1 MDTGIHILI
10 WNYGLVF
17 KFRILSGMSVNLL
30 FLPTTAVEN
39 FESSSDD
46 LTLCAITEH
55 FYQNTNTN
63 TASTMATPTTM
74 VATRRSRSLV
84 GTLCFIFLLQI
95 VSVKAFII
103 PQTTFVSPQS
113 RASSSSAASSSA
125 WTSAANVHAHSKAQ
139 FQVCLPTASVSSRS
153 RSVET
158 TRLQASGRKG
168 SGGEYRN
175 DHADKSSWQQ
185 SPPKSSSSSIQ
196 QEQQYLATCIPGC
209 AVILANE
216 LMALNC
222 WNVGVSGNAAVQF
235 TADTETAL
243 TALLWT
249 RTAHK
254 IMELMCESTSSSE
267 AEYNEYDTGIYNRDD
282 LYKFVRNTVDVKD
295 LLGDGTGGL
304 LTLSVQT
311 ILNGANRIPSDINHS
326 HYTALTIKNALTDAV
341 RDLREDRPNVDL
353 DNPDVPIVAVL
364 LGTDDGAVVSLY
376 RQLHPTGTLH
386 KRGYRQGSVIHKA
399 AMKESMAAALLM
411 HAGWPEQCL
420 SANAKNRV
428 TLLDP
433 MAGSGSLLLE
443 AACIAGDVAPGLM
456 RIKCGL
462 PGHSM
467 PPVVRWKAA
476 GDDANAVTDI
486 WKRLLVQ
493 ATARAKQG
501 LQRLQSP
508 NSPIEMI
515 GNDIHPG
522 ALDLFEA
529 ALHQAGLTNVVQVTE
544 GDCLDWDPEVRNLD
558 GPWMVVSNPPWD
570 VRLTGDMHTA
580 WEAMRVFL
588 RETVPP
594 NTHAWVLSG
603 NPAATKHLG
612 LRKTPS
618 TSLALKTGEQDLRWI
633 QYVIRDKNATVT
645 ASEDGRGDDG
655 WGARGG
661 DEVVASRSPA
671 QSFKP
676 KVNRQLIND
685 ANNAWLID

>member
-1 MDTGIHILI
+1 MGMISVLLLI
-10 WNYGLVF
+10 N
-17 KFRILSGMSVNLL
+17 
-30 FLPTTAVEN
+30 
-39 FESSSDD
+39 
-46 LTLCAITEH
+46 
-55 FYQNTNTN
+55 
-63 TASTMATPTTM
+63 
-74 VATRRSRSLV
+74 
-84 GTLCFIFLLQI
+84 I
-95 VSVKAFII
+95 VSVQSFNVH
-103 PQTTFVSPQS
+103 QTTFVSVG
-113 RASSSSAASSSA
+113 RRAATASSSSSS
-125 WTSAANVHAHSKAQ
+125 WTSTST
-139 FQVCLPTASVSSRS
+139 TASTYSLRA
-153 RSVET
+153 VET
-158 TRLQASGRKG
+158 TTTRLHANGRKG

-175 DHADKSSWQQ
+175 DHADGDMSSSHKPSSSKSSNTAAV
-185 SPPKSSSSSIQ
+185 SNHASL
-196 QEQQYLATCIPGC
+196 EQQYLATCIPGC
-209 AVILANE
+209 AEILANE
-216 LMALNC
+216 LISLNC
-222 WNVGVSGNAAVQF
+222 WNVDVSGNSAVLF

-243 TALLWT
+243 QCLLWT

-254 IMELMCESTSSSE
+254 IMELMCDSSSSSSSSSISASGVYGE
-267 AEYNEYDTGIYNRDD
+267 SEYNDAGIYNRDD
-282 LYKFVRNTVDVKD
+282 LYKFVRRTVDVKD
-295 LLGDGTGGL
+295 LLGDGAGGL

-311 ILNGANRIPSDINHS
+311 ILNGANRIPADINHS

-353 DNPDVPIVAVL
+353 DNPDVPLVAVL

-386 KRGYRQGSVIHKA
+386 KRGYRRDTAIHKA
-399 AMKESMAAALLM
+399 AMKESMAAALLL
-411 HAGWPEQCL
+411 HAGWPEVCQTA
-420 SANAKNRV
+420 SSKNRV

-456 RIKCGL
+456 RIKCGME
-462 PGHSM
+462 GHSM

-476 GDDANAVTDI
+476 GDDPDAVKDI
-486 WKRLLVQ
+486 WKRLLTQ

-501 LQRLQSP
+501 LQKLQAD

-544 GDCLDWDPEVRNLD
+544 GDCLDWNPVVRNPD
-558 GPWMVVSNPPWD
+558 GPWMIVSNPPWD

-588 RETVPP
+588 RETVPS
-594 NTHAWVLSG
+594 NTSAWVLSG

-633 QYVIRDKNATVT
+633 QYVIRDKNAVV
-645 ASEDGRGDDG
+645 AAKLEEGGDG
-655 WGARGG
+655 WGSRGTTASG
-661 DEVVASRSPA
+661 DDFVERRDSPA
-671 QSFKP
+671 QQSFKP
-676 KVNRQLIND
+676 KPKQLKNRPLIKD
-685 ANNAWLID
+685 ADNAWLID

>member
-1 MDTGIHILI
+1 
-10 WNYGLVF
+10 
-17 KFRILSGMSVNLL
+17 
-30 FLPTTAVEN
+30 
-39 FESSSDD
+39 
-46 LTLCAITEH
+46 
-55 FYQNTNTN
+55 
-63 TASTMATPTTM
+63 MATPTQM
-74 VATRRSRSLV
+74 VAPRRRRSLAGPLSL
-84 GTLCFIFLLQI
+84 GIILLLISI
-95 VSVKAFII
+95 VSVQSFNVH
-103 PQTTFVSPQS
+103 QTTFVSPQRRAS
-113 RASSSSAASSSA
+113 ASSSSGTSSA
-125 WTSAANVHAHSKAQ
+125 THVDVHA
-139 FQVCLPTASVSSRS
+139 CLPSFRAAAD
-153 RSVET
+153 
-158 TRLQASGRKG
+158 TRLHANGRKG

-175 DHADKSSWQQ
+175 DHADGD
-185 SPPKSSSSSIQ
+185 KSSSKSSNSDSNSNHASIQQ

-209 AVILANE
+209 AEILANE
-216 LMALNC
+216 LIGLNC
-222 WNVGVSGNAAVQF
+222 WNVDVSGNSAVLF

-243 TALLWT
+243 SCLLWT

-254 IMELMCESTSSSE
+254 IMELMCESSSSTSGE
-267 AEYNEYDTGIYNRDD
+267 QSEYGESEYNDAGIYNRDD
-282 LYKFVRNTVDVKD
+282 LYKFVRRTVDVKD
-295 LLGDGTGGL
+295 LLGDGAGGL

-311 ILNGANRIPSDINHS
+311 ILNGANRIPADINHS

-353 DNPDVPIVAVL
+353 ENPDVPLVAVL

-386 KRGYRQGSVIHKA
+386 KRGYRRDTAIHKA
-399 AMKESMAAALLM
+399 AMKESMAAALLL
-411 HAGWPEQCL
+411 HAGWPEMCQTA
-420 SANAKNRV
+420 SYKNRV

-456 RIKCGL
+456 RIKCGME
-462 PGHSM
+462 GHSM

-476 GDDANAVTDI
+476 GDDPDAVKDI
-486 WKRLLVQ
+486 WKRLLTQ
-493 ATARAKQG
+493 ATTRAKQG
-501 LQRLQSP
+501 LQQLQSD

-544 GDCLDWDPEVRNLD
+544 GDCLDWNPVVRNPD
-558 GPWMVVSNPPWD
+558 GPWMIVSNPPWD

-588 RETVPP
+588 RETVPS
-594 NTHAWVLSG
+594 NTNAWVLSG

-633 QYVIRDKNATVT
+633 QYVIRDKNAVV
-645 ASEDGRGDDG
+645 AAKLEEDGDG
-655 WGARGG
+655 WGTRGTTGGG
-661 DEVVASRSPA
+661 DEFVERRDSPA
-671 QSFKP
+671 QKPPKSKP
-676 KVNRQLIND
+676 KQLKNRPLIKD
-685 ANNAWLID
+685 ADNAWLID